1 MTVHWESDR
10 WLLILAVLTVCAT
23 SAGCRGTTPVFK
35 DVPVQAVPLEAQ
47 SQSDH
52 RVIRPG
58 DSIIIVLSF
67 SGEPEHLRV
76 HENGTLTLP
85 SLGTTVAAGKTF
97 AELRKE
103 LETKYP
109 QLRRRHRHHDLIYE
123 VRGEVQYPGPKPHA
137 PAGISLPQAIETA
150 GGFTKFANQNKVVVV
165 RRDGRTEI
173 IRLNGFSPDAPELRV
188 FPGDSITVKR
198 RGLFVRWP

>member
-1 MTVHWESDR
+1 MTVHWKSDR

-35 DVPVQAVPLEAQ
+35 DVPVQADPVEAQ
-47 SQSDH
+47 SQSDQ
-52 RVIRPG
+52 RVLRRG
-58 DSIIIVLSF
+58 DSIVIVLSL
-67 SGEPEHLRV
+67 SGEPELLRV
-76 HENGTLTLP
+76 QEDGTLTLP

-109 QLRRRHRHHDLIYE
+109 QLRRRHRHDDLIYE
-123 VRGEVQYPGPKPHA
+123 VRGEVQYPGPKPFA
-137 PAGISLPQAIETA
+137 LAGISLPQAIEVA
-150 GGFTKFANQNKVVVV
+150 GGFTKFANRNKVLIV
-165 RRDGRTEI
+165 RRDGRIEI
-173 IRLNGFSPDAPELRV
+173 VRLKVFPPDAPELRV